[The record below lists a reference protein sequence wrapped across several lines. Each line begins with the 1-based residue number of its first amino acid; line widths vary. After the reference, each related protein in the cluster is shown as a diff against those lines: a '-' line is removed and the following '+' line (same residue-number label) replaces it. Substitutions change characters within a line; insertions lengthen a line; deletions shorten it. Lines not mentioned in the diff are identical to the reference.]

1 MSAIE
6 KTSLEAH
13 VELCGERYT
22 RLEDKLDDVVRRIE
36 RSYVRFDKME
46 QSVNVIKEFATN
58 HHTDRFKS
66 IDQNIPI
73 IVVENS
79 NNQKFKDALESK
91 YKNLKCVLS
100 KSNLGMGAANNI
112 GIKLT
117 KTDYVFI
124 LNPDVNLHPNT
135 LSELYLASEKL
146 SEFSI
151 ISPISSILKLELI

>member
-66 IDQNIPI
+66 IDDKQLVLESRMTNLMKLILSGAII
-73 IVVENS
+73 IVASLVT
-79 NNQKFKDALESK
+79 
-91 YKNLKCVLS
+91 
-100 KSNLGMGAANNI
+100 
-112 GIKLT
+112 GI
-117 KTDYVFI
+117 F
-124 LNPDVNLHPNT
+124 T
-135 LSELYLASEKL
+135 LL
-146 SEFSI
+146 
-151 ISPISSILKLELI
+151 P